1 MKQPETSR
9 EAYLSVTLE
18 MKNKHY
24 GQILKALKQMGSGT
38 YEEIALFI
46 GLGTDQVG
54 RRLKEM
60 RDENLLYISGLKR
73 PTKKGRGAFVHYL
86 ASDSQPKTEKE
97 VNYSKVKTTAAEHA
111 TNIIKQTKELTQPS
125 LF

>member
-1 MKQPETSR
+1 MKQPATSL
-9 EAYLSVTLE
+9 EAYKSVTVE

-60 RDENLLYISGLKR
+60 RDDNLLYISGLKR

-86 ASDSQPKTEKE
+86 TSDSQPKTERE
-97 VNYSKVKTTAAEHA
+97 INYSKVKTTAVEYA
-111 TNIIKQTKELTQPS
+111 NKIIELTQQS